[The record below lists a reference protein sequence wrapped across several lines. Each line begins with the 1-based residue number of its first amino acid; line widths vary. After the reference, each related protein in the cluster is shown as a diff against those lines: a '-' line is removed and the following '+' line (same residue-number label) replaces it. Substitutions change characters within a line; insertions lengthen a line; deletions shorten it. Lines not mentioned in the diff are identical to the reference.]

1 MPPVTRRSAARTPG
15 KPAYEAVKEFIREA
29 RAFVP
34 SVTASVVALPG
45 VDVEACRRI
54 AEQELGASFRIRPY
68 NEVG

>member
-1 MPPVTRRSAARTPG
+1 V
-15 KPAYEAVKEFIREA
+15 VREA

-45 VDVEACRRI
+45 VDIESCRRI
-54 AEQELGASFRIRPY
+54 AEGELGASFRIRPF